1 MSMKNNLIVHKY
13 EIQKKDAKVLDLS
26 AITSKSE
33 LHEKVK
39 NFFGFPD
46 YYGGNLDALY
56 DCLTDISEETN
67 VTIILS
73 EHWPEYEDKYI
84 KNFIKVCGDAASN
97 NGKLT
102 FLFTYPAL

>member
-1 MSMKNNLIVHKY
+1 MSIKNTLIVHKY

-26 AITSKSE
+26 EVTSKSE

-67 VTIILS
+67 VTIILP
-73 EHWPEYEDKYI
+73 ERWPKEKSKYI
-84 KNFIKVCGDAASN
+84 KNFIKVCGDAASEN
-97 NGKLT
+97 EKLT
-102 FLFTYPAL
+102 FLFSYPA

>member
-1 MSMKNNLIVHKY
+1 MSIKNTLIVHKY

-26 AITSKSE
+26 EVTSKSE

-67 VTIILS
+67 VTIILP
-73 EHWPEYEDKYI
+73 ERWPKENDEYI
-84 KNFIKVCGDAASN
+84 RGVIKVFDDAASDN
-97 NGKLT
+97 RNLMI
-102 FLFTYPAL
+102 LFAYPE

>member
-26 AITSKSE
+26 AVTSKSD

-56 DCLTDISEETN
+56 DCLTDISEKTN
-67 VTIILS
+67 VTIILP
-73 EHWPEYEDKYI
+73 ERWPKENDEYI
-84 KNFIKVCGDAASN
+84 RVVIKVFDDAASDN
-97 NGKLT
+97 SNLMI
-102 FLFTYPAL
+102 LFAYPE